1 MTEEYA
7 AAELDMKPGKPS
19 FWRRLSFV
27 WLVPILA
34 LLVSVGV
41 AWQSFSDRGVEIE
54 ISFPSAS
61 GINAGETEIKYR
73 DVTVGT
79 VERVEFSEDLQEVL
93 VFARVD
99 QAVWP
104 FMDQDAKFWIISPD
118 VSVRGI
124 TGLDTV
130 LSGVYIEGD
139 WDREA
144 DVAQTSF
151 TGLQRAPV
159 APPGQTGTEI
169 VLRTTEGS
177 ALSAGAPVLHQGI
190 EVGVLSEPVLSPDG
204 LSVSVSAFVAEP
216 YDALITSST
225 RFWDT
230 AGFSVSLGAGGVS
243 LDVSSLASLI
253 EGGVAF
259 DTVVSGGAPINDG
272 YTFDLFSDEETA
284 RSSLFNEVGRP
295 KLNVAVLFDG
305 SVSGLS
311 VGSDVRFQGIR
322 IGQVSELGA
331 VVVDDEF
338 TERRVEL
345 RTVLAI
351 EPGRLGL
358 GEEATPQNALD
369 LLASFVDQGLRA
381 RLVTGSLLSGNLT
394 VELIEVADAAQATLD
409 VSAEPYPIIPTTAS
423 NITDVA
429 DQAEGVLA
437 RINDLPIEELLA
449 AAIDVMDSANALLR
463 SDGVID
469 TPEQVA
475 GLLADVR
482 DVVGSDAIQAVP
494 GQVNNLLNTLEDTI
508 GGLSGIITSVGDA
521 DIAGQLDGILTNVSA
536 GTENLPEIS
545 TQLEQVIAKANA
557 LQLDALLAQ
566 AEASLAAIEQVAS
579 NDDLQEVPVFVNQ
592 LLDEARL
599 LIASQDVQALPGE
612 LRGVADEAGQIL
624 SDLTAQNI
632 SARLTEAINAAASA
646 AQSIDTASQQLP
658 EITEQL
664 NALSAEAARMDLDEL
679 SAAATQLMQSVT
691 EITATPS
698 AQALP
703 ASLSSALDEVQ
714 LTLAEVREGGAIENV
729 NAALQSASDAAQAI
743 EEAANTLPDLT
754 DQAGALIT
762 SSGDVIASYG
772 ERSRFNNDITG
783 VLRGIQEAADAIT
796 NLARTIQRNPNS
808 LITGR

>member
-1 MTEEYA
+1 MSDNFTP
-7 AAELDMKPGKPS
+7 AEMDVRQGRPS

-34 LLVSVGV
+34 LVVSIGV
-41 AWQSFSDRGVEIE
+41 AWQSYADRGVLIE

-61 GINAGETEIKYR
+61 GIVAGETEIKYR
-73 DVTVGT
+73 DVTIGA
-79 VERVEFSEDLQEVL
+79 VEQVEFSEDLQEVL
-93 VFARVD
+93 VYARVD
-99 QAVWP
+99 QTVWP
-104 FMDQDAKFWIISPD
+104 YMDQDAKFWIISPD

-139 WDREA
+139 WDRDA
-144 DVAQTSF
+144 DNAQTSF
-151 TGLQRAPV
+151 TGLQRPPV
-159 APPGQTGTEI
+159 VPPGQTGTEI

-190 EVGVLSEPVLSPDG
+190 EVGVLSQPVLSNDG
-204 LSVSVSAFVAEP
+204 LNVTVSAFIAEP

-230 AGFSVSLGAGGVS
+230 AGFSISLGAGGVA

-259 DTVVSGGAPINDG
+259 DTVVSGGQPIEDG
-272 YTFDLFSDEETA
+272 FVFDLFTDEETA

-331 VVVDDEF
+331 VVVEDED
-338 TERRVEL
+338 EARSVEL

-381 RLVTGSLLSGNLT
+381 RLVTGNILSGNLT
-394 VELIEVADAAQATLD
+394 VELIEVADAPQADLD
-409 VSAEPYPIIPTTAS
+409 VDAIPYPVIPTTAS

-429 DQAEGVLA
+429 DEAESVLA

-463 SDGVID
+463 SDGVLD

-475 GLLADVR
+475 SLLAEVR
-482 DVVGSDAIQAVP
+482 DIVGSDQIQQVP
-494 GQVNNLLNTLEDTI
+494 SQVNDLLNLLEDTV
-508 GGLSGIITSVGDA
+508 GGLSGIVRSVGDTNL
-521 DIAGQLDGILTNVSA
+521 AGQLDTILGNVSG
-536 GTENLPEIS
+536 GTENLPDIAE
-545 TQLEQVIAKANA
+545 QVEQVIAKANA
-557 LQLDALLAQ
+557 LALDSLLAQ
-566 AEASLAAIEQVAS
+566 AESALVSIEAAAS
-579 NDDLQEVPVFVNQ
+579 NDDLQEVPVFLNQ

-612 LRGVADEAGQIL
+612 LRSVADEAGQIL
-624 SDLTAQNI
+624 TDLTAQNI
-632 SARLTEAINAAASA
+632 SGQLTDAIAAAASA
-646 AQSIDTASQQLP
+646 AQNIDAASAQLP
-658 EITEQL
+658 AITAQL
-664 NALSAEAARMDLDEL
+664 EELSAEAARMNLEEL
-679 SAAATQLMQSVT
+679 STAATQVLQNVSD
-691 EITATPS
+691 ITATPS

-703 ASLSSALDEVQ
+703 ASLSSALDELQ

-729 NAALQSASDAAQAI
+729 NAALQSASQAAQAI
-743 EEAANTLPDLT
+743 EEAANSLPDLSEQASTFIT
-754 DQAGALIT
+754 D
-762 SSGDVIASYG
+762 SGDVLATYG
-772 ERSRFNNDITG
+772 ERSRFNNDLSA
-783 VLRGIQEAADAIT
+783 VLRDIQQAADAIT